1 MNLKRALA
9 RVTTSV
15 VVFALCAE
23 LLGLAAY
30 YADTGALFYGHRK
43 TYPELLPTP
52 QDHLFLGEAVHPY
65 FGFTHKPGVPFDIP
79 EPLRRGTATPARLL
93 TNNFGFASPH
103 QYPVRKS
110 NDDQFIVGIFGGS
123 VGLWF
128 CHVGAPRLLER
139 LKAHAFFGNKEII
152 PLCFA
157 HEGYKQPQEAAVLAY
172 FLSIGQTF
180 DLVVNIDGFNDVALG
195 SINNER
201 GLDFSMPS
209 VQHLDPLINIVNQSA
224 LTPEKLETLAG
235 IFRDRRRL
243 IELTERI
250 STNRIASINFVLDR
264 YHRVVLDRY
273 VRGLG
278 RYSNLPSNRA
288 DNVFVQVVPSLGPR
302 NAEKLHADI
311 AAMWHDSS
319 VLMRNMLAE
328 RSAGYFHFLQPNQY
342 YSTRRFSAEEAAIA
356 LNEASPYRTSV
367 SPGYAALVAA
377 GSTLQTKNVRF
388 FDATHVFDREPAHMY
403 MDDCCHYT
411 QAGNYALADFVAA
424 SILGSPGPWRN

>member
-1 MNLKRALA
+1 MALKRTVA
-9 RVTTSV
+9 RAATSI
-15 VVFALCAE
+15 VVFLLFAE
-23 LLGLAAY
+23 LLGLVAY
-30 YADTGALFYGHRK
+30 YIDTGALFYIHRK
-43 TYPELLPTP
+43 AYQELLPTP

-79 EPLRRGTATPARLL
+79 EPLRRGTAIPARLL

-103 QYPVRKS
+103 QYPVRKTGD
-110 NDDQFIVGIFGGS
+110 NQFIVGIFGGS

-128 CHVGAPRLLER
+128 CHIGAPRLVETL
-139 LKAHAFFGNKEII
+139 AANVSFAGKEIV

-157 HEGYKQPQEAAVLAY
+157 HEGYKQPQEAAVLGY
-172 FLSIGQTF
+172 FVSIGQPF

-195 SINNER
+195 SINNDR

-224 LTPEKLETLAG
+224 LTPDKLETLAG
-235 IFRDRRRL
+235 IFRDRRQL

-250 STNRIASINFVLDR
+250 RTNRFASVNFVLDR
-264 YHRVVLDRY
+264 YHQVLLDRY

-278 RYSNLPSNRA
+278 RYSNLPSNPA
-288 DNVFVQVVPSLGPR
+288 ENVFVQVAPSLDTR
-302 NAEKLHADI
+302 DQAKLHADI
-311 AAMWHDSS
+311 AAMWRDSS

-328 RSAGYFHFLQPNQY
+328 RGASYFHFLQPNQY
-342 YSTRRFSAEEAAIA
+342 HSTRQFRADEAAIA

-367 SPGYAALVAA
+367 SPGYKALIAA
-377 GSTLQTKNVRF
+377 GAELQARDVHF
-388 FDATHVFDREPAHMY
+388 FDASGVFDHEPAHMY

-411 QAGNYALADFVAA
+411 QAGNYVLADFVAA
-424 SILGSPGPWRN
+424 SILKSPGPWR